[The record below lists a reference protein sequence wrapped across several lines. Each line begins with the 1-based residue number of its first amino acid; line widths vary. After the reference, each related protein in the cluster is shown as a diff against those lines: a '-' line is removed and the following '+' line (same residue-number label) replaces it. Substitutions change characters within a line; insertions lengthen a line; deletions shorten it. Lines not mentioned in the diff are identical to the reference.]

1 MKNYCQLV
9 RIYSLGTLHSG
20 NLKTWLGIRK
30 KINITKNKTE
40 FTQSITM
47 SDSLIATQAVK
58 ESIIA

>member
-9 RIYSLGTLHSG
+9 RIYSLGTLHSW
-20 NLKTWLGIRK
+20 NLKIVMNK
-30 KINITKNKTE
+30 KRLNTTKNKTE

>member
-1 MKNYCQLV
+1 MKTYCQLV
-9 RIYSLGTLHSG
+9 RIYSLGTLHSW
-20 NLKTWLGIRK
+20 NLKIIMNK
-30 KINITKNKTE
+30 KRLNTTKNKTE